1 MSLRRTSNGLSTT
14 TPSRSLDD
22 VLLTVN
28 KGNVVPVGSVWREM
42 YGVGVTR
49 SSSNTG
55 DEWKDDITKILDMF
69 VERGYEGRVEVME
82 RTDKGLAL
90 TDVSIAVSKKEMS
103 IVKGYAIVET
113 VKPENRGKLIELLK
127 KHILEVLKLKL
138 TDTVFRVFDL

>member
-127 KHILEVLKLKL
+127 KHILEVFKLKL

>member
-14 TPSRSLDD
+14 TPSRSLDN

-28 KGNVVPVGSVWREM
+28 KGNVVPVGSVWRER

-49 SSSNTG
+49 SSSDTG

-69 VERGYEGRVEVME
+69 VESGYEGMVEVME
-82 RTDKGLAL
+82 RTDKGPAL

-103 IVKGYAIVET
+103 IVKGYANVET
-113 VKPENRGKLIELLK
+113 FKPEDRGKLIQLLK